1 MIVYCDTSFIL
12 RQLVPG
18 TDRALA
24 MQVAREV
31 ENRLGF
37 IPITKFTRF
46 EVIQALRFEAW
57 RNRNDRTQG
66 LPQSQVE
73 AALNLFLAE
82 IGSSFQISALDLDAV
97 LAQAELFTRSTPE
110 KGWRTVDLIHVASA
124 TSVQSLEFFSF
135 DEQ

>member
-1 MIVYCDTSFIL
+1 
-12 RQLVPG
+12 
-18 TDRALA
+18 
-24 MQVAREV
+24 
-31 ENRLGF
+31 
-37 IPITKFTRF
+37 
-46 EVIQALRFEAW
+46 
-57 RNRNDRTQG
+57 

-73 AALNLFLAE
+73 ALNLFLAE

-135 DEQ
+135 DEQQNQLANEQKLKTPLAGFV